1 MKKAIQWMVD
11 NPVSANLLLVFIIG
25 FGILQAL
32 SIKKE
37 VFPEYSLDMISVTV
51 PYRGATPTDV
61 EEAICTRIEEEIS
74 GLDGIKRITSTA
86 REGIGTVLVE
96 VQKGYDTKKL
106 RDDVKSAVDRITN
119 FPKDID
125 LPVVTEV
132 SRKREVLKVVLYG
145 DVGERDLK
153 RAGERLRDDLASL
166 KGISLVTLNAVRPY
180 EVSIEVPEKM
190 LEKYNLTL
198 PRIAAIVAEN
208 CRDIPAG
215 KIRQKGEEIL
225 VRTKGLKYT
234 RKDFMDIPVV
244 RDPAGGY
251 VRLSDIANIV
261 DGFEETDAATY
272 FDGRLA
278 ILLKVYRIG
287 EQSALDIEKVVK
299 GQLPRLSKT
308 LPNGIHLQITN
319 NRAEIL
325 RDRLNL
331 LFRNGKY
338 GLILVVLLLAMF
350 LELRLALWVAM
361 GIPVAF
367 FGSFIL
373 LPYFGVS
380 VNMVSLFAFI
390 ICLGIVVDDAIIVGE
405 HIFTKIQ
412 NGVPR
417 KQAAVDGAYE
427 MAAPVIL
434 TVLTTI
440 AAFLPLLFVTGIMGK
455 FMFAIPVVVISVLSI
470 SLVEAIF
477 ILPAHLAHLKERKES
492 HIVRFLPK
500 YFDRWLD
507 LFIEKIY
514 QPILRWALAWRW
526 TAVALGILMF
536 CLMVGYVASGRI
548 KIVFFTKVDADF
560 VIAEVKLPEGASADQ
575 TLRVVKRMALSAEKV
590 QDYYKRH
597 YGAPI
602 VKHVSLTVA
611 SQPYG
616 SRHEAVRSTS
626 PNMGEV
632 AIELVA
638 AKDRK
643 GVNSNDVANVWRR
656 LTGEIPG
663 VESITYNANLFSGGA
678 AIDIQLSSDNFEQLK
693 QASARLKEEL
703 AWFNGVKDIHDN
715 IEGGKQE
722 INLKLTAR
730 GKALGL
736 NLIDLGLQV
745 RGAFYGTEAVRI
757 QRGKDD
763 VRIMVR
769 YPAAGRVSLL
779 DLERMEIETSRG
791 VRLPLPEVATWTIK
805 PGYSVITR
813 SDRRRVVDVK
823 ADVVRSVANAD
834 EIIKELQ
841 GGFLERLKADYPG
854 LNYSLEGEEKERRDS
869 MRSMMY
875 GFLVALFLIFVL
887 LAIPFNSYI
896 QPLVIMMA
904 IPFGMIGAVLGHL
917 LLGYNLS
924 IVSFFGIVAL
934 TGVLVNDSLVLLDAI
949 NKQTTAGAI
958 NKVEAV
964 VAASKSRF
972 RPVILTSLTTFGGLL
987 PMITETSVQARVLIP
1002 MAISLGF
1009 GVLFAT
1015 GITLILIPAL
1025 YMMISRKDAL
1035 PNQV

>member
-1 MKKAIQWMVD
+1 MKSAIRWMVE

-37 VFPEYSLDMISVTV
+37 VFPEYSLDMISVSV

-86 REGIGTVLVE
+86 REGIGIVLVE
-96 VQKGYDTKKL
+96 VQKGYDAKKL

-125 LPVVTEV
+125 QPVVTEV

-145 DVGERDLK
+145 DVDEHDLK
-153 RAGERLRDDLASL
+153 RSGERLRDDLASL
-166 KGISLVTLNAVRPY
+166 KGISLVTLDAVRPY
-180 EVSIEVPEKM
+180 EVSIDVSERM
-190 LEKYNLTL
+190 LEKYGLSI
-198 PRIAAIVAEN
+198 PRVAAIVAAN

-234 RKDFMDIPVV
+234 RTDFMDIPVI
-244 RDPAGGY
+244 RDSSGGY
-251 VRLSDIANIV
+251 IRLADIARIV
-261 DGFEETDAATY
+261 DGFEETDSATF
-272 FDGRLA
+272 FDTESAVLV
-278 ILLKVYRIG
+278 KVYRIG
-287 EQSALDIEKVVK
+287 EQSALDIEKTVK
-299 GQLPRLSKT
+299 RNLPRLAET
-308 LPNGIHLQITN
+308 LPEGIHYQITN
-319 NRAEIL
+319 NRAQIL
-325 RDRLNL
+325 RDRLDL
-331 LFRNGKY
+331 LVRNGKY

-367 FGSFIL
+367 FGAFIL

-380 VNMVSLFAFI
+380 VNMISLFAFI

-417 KQAAVDGAYE
+417 KEAAVEGAYE

-477 ILPAHLAHLKERKES
+477 ILPSHLAHLKERKES

-500 YFDRWLD
+500 YFDRWMD

-514 QPILRWALAWRW
+514 QPILRVCISWRH
-526 TAVALGILMF
+526 TVVALGILLLF
-536 CLMVGYVASGRI
+536 LTIGYIASGRM
-548 KIVFFTKVDADF
+548 KIVFFPKVDADF

-575 TLRVVKRMALSAEKV
+575 TLQVVKHLASSAEKV
-590 QDYYKRH
+590 RAHYKKRFH
-597 YGAPI
+597 ADI
-602 VKHVSLTVA
+602 MKHVVLTVA

-616 SRHEAVRSTS
+616 SRHEVTARFAA
-626 PNMGEV
+626 NIGEV
-632 AIELVA
+632 AIELVG
-638 AKDRK
+638 AKDRE
-643 GVNSNDVANVWRR
+643 GINSNDVANVWRR
-656 LTGEIPG
+656 MTGEIPG

-678 AIDIQLSSDNFEQLK
+678 AIDIQLSSDDFSQLK
-693 QASARLKEEL
+693 QAAARLKREL
-703 AWFNGVKDIHDN
+703 ARFNGVKDIHDN

-722 INLKLTAR
+722 INLKLTPR

-736 NLIDLGLQV
+736 DMIDLGLQV

-769 YPAAGRVSLL
+769 YPPWERKSVA
-779 DLERMEIETSRG
+779 DLTRMKIETPKG
-791 VRLPLPEVATWTIK
+791 VRLPLREVATWTIK
-805 PGYSVITR
+805 PGYAVITR

-823 ADVVRSVANAD
+823 ADVVRSMANAE
-834 EIIKELQ
+834 EIIKTLQ
-841 GGFLERLKADYPG
+841 NSFLQRLKADYPG

-875 GFLVALFLIFVL
+875 GFIVALFLIFVL

-896 QPLVIMMA
+896 QPLVIMTA
-904 IPFGMIGAVLGHL
+904 IPFGIIGAILGHL
-917 LLGYNLS
+917 LLGYDLS

-934 TGVLVNDSLVLLDAI
+934 AGVLVNDSLVLLDAI
-949 NKQTTAGAI
+949 NKQGAAGAE

-972 RPVILTSLTTFGGLL
+972 RPVILTSVTTFGGLL
-987 PMITETSVQARVLIP
+987 PMITETSMQARVLIP

-1025 YMMISRKDAL
+1025 YMMISSEEK
-1035 PNQV
+1035 V

>member
-1 MKKAIQWMVD
+1 MVN

-32 SIKKE
+32 TIKKE
-37 VFPEYSLDMISVTV
+37 VFPEYSLDIISVTV

-61 EEAICTRIEEEIS
+61 EEAICTRIEEEVS

-86 REGIGTVLVE
+86 REGLGAVLIE
-96 VQKGYDTKKL
+96 VQKGYDAKKL
-106 RDDVKSAVDRITN
+106 RDNVKSAVDRITN

-125 LPVVTEV
+125 LPVVSEV

-145 DVGERDLK
+145 DVEEKNLK

-166 KGISLVTLNAVRPY
+166 KGISLVTLDAVRPY
-180 EVSIEVPEKM
+180 EVSIEVSEQM
-190 LEKYNLTL
+190 LEKYDLSI
-198 PRIAAIVAEN
+198 PRIAAIVAAN

-215 KIRQKGEEIL
+215 KIKQEGEEIL

-234 RKDFMDIPVV
+234 SRDFMDIPVR
-244 RDPAGGY
+244 RDSVGGY
-251 VRLSDIANIV
+251 VRLSDISHIV
-261 DGFEETDAATY
+261 DGFEETDSSTW
-272 FDGRLA
+272 FDKERA
-278 ILLKVYRIG
+278 VLLKVFRIG
-287 EQSALDIEKVVK
+287 EQSALDIEKIVK
-299 GQLPRLSKT
+299 VHLSHLAKT
-308 LPNGIHLQITN
+308 LPAGIRYQITN
-319 NRAEIL
+319 NRAELL

-331 LFRNGKY
+331 LIRNGKY
-338 GLILVVLLLAMF
+338 GLILVIVLLAMF

-367 FGSFIL
+367 FGAFIL

-380 VNMVSLFAFI
+380 VNMISLFAFI

-405 HIFTKIQ
+405 HIFAKIQ
-412 NGVPR
+412 SGIPR
-417 KQAAVDGAYE
+417 GQAAVEGAYE

-440 AAFLPLLFVTGIMGK
+440 AAFLPLLFVSGMMGK
-455 FMFAIPVVVISVLSI
+455 FMYAIPVVVISVLSI

-477 ILPAHLAHLKERKES
+477 ILPAHLAHMKEREKS

-500 YFDRWLD
+500 YFDQWLD
-507 LFIEKIY
+507 AFIEKIY
-514 QPILRWALAWRW
+514 QPILRTAINWRHTVLAS
-526 TAVALGILMF
+526 GILMF
-536 CLMVGYVASGRI
+536 CLMIGYVASGRM
-548 KIVFFTKVDADF
+548 KIVFFPKVDADF
-560 VIAEVKLPEGASADQ
+560 VIAEIKLPEGASADQ
-575 TLRVVKRMALSAEKV
+575 TLWAVKRLAKSAEAV
-590 QDYYKRH
+590 QTYYWKH
-597 YGAPI
+597 YNRSI
-602 VKHVSLTVA
+602 VKHVVLAVA

-616 SRHEAVRSTS
+616 SRHEVSKNTAA
-626 PNMGEV
+626 NLGEV

-638 AKDRK
+638 AKDRE
-643 GVNSNDVANVWRR
+643 GINSNDVANVWRR
-656 LTGEIPG
+656 KTGEIPG
-663 VESITYNANLFSGGA
+663 VESIAFNANLFSGGA

-693 QASARLKEEL
+693 QAAVRLKEEL
-703 AWFNGVKDIHDN
+703 AKYNGVKDIHDN

-722 INLKLTAR
+722 INLKLTPR

-736 NLIDLGLQV
+736 DMIDLGLQV

-763 VRIMVR
+763 VRVMVR
-769 YPAAGRVSLL
+769 YPFKGRRTVA
-779 DLERMEIETSRG
+779 DLTQMKITTSKG
-791 VRLPLPEVATWTIK
+791 ARLPLAEVATWTIR

-813 SDRRRVVDVK
+813 SDRRRVVDIQ
-823 ADVVRSVANAD
+823 ADVVRSMANAD
-834 EIIKELQ
+834 EIIRDFQ
-841 GGFLERLKADYPG
+841 ADFLERLKADYPG

-896 QPLVIMMA
+896 QPLIIMTA

-917 LLGYNLS
+917 LLGYDLS

-934 TGVLVNDSLVLLDAI
+934 AGVLVNDSLVLLDAI
-949 NKQTTAGAI
+949 NKQITAGAENRI
-958 NKVEAV
+958 EAII
-964 VAASKSRF
+964 AASKSRF
-972 RPVILTSLTTFGGLL
+972 RPVILTSVTTFGGLL
-987 PMITETSVQARVLIP
+987 PMITETSMQARVLIP

-1015 GITLILIPAL
+1015 GITLILIPSL
-1025 YMMISRKDAL
+1025 YMMISRGNLQDWDG
-1035 PNQV
+1035 

>member
-1 MKKAIQWMVD
+1 MKRAIQWMVE

-96 VQKGYDTKKL
+96 VQKGYDAKKL

-125 LPVVTEV
+125 LPVVAEV

-145 DVGERDLK
+145 DVDERDLK

-166 KGISLVTLNAVRPY
+166 KGISLVTLDAVRPY
-180 EVSIEVPEKM
+180 EVSIEIRERM
-190 LEKYNLTL
+190 LRKYNLTL
-198 PRIAAIVAEN
+198 PRIAAIVSEN

-234 RKDFMDIPVV
+234 RKDFMDILIV
-244 RDPAGGY
+244 RDPEGGY
-251 VRLSDIANIV
+251 VRLSDIAHIV

-272 FDGRLA
+272 FDGRIA

-287 EQSALDIEKVVK
+287 EQSALDIEKIVK
-299 GQLPRLSKT
+299 RQLPRLVRT
-308 LPNGIHLQITN
+308 LPNGIHWEITN
-319 NRAEIL
+319 NRAQIL
-325 RDRLNL
+325 RDRLDL
-331 LFRNGKY
+331 LIRNGKY

-367 FGSFIL
+367 FGAFIL

-380 VNMVSLFAFI
+380 VNMISLFAFI
-390 ICLGIVVDDAIIVGE
+390 ICLGIVVDDAIIIGE

-412 NGVPR
+412 SGVPR
-417 KQAAVDGAYE
+417 RQAAVEGAYE
-427 MAAPVIL
+427 MAGPVIL

-455 FMFAIPVVVISVLSI
+455 FMYAIPVVVISVLSI

-477 ILPAHLAHLKERKES
+477 ILPSHLAHLKERKES

-500 YFDRWLD
+500 YFDRWMNK
-507 LFIEKIY
+507 FIEKIY
-514 QPILRWALAWRW
+514 QPVLRWALSWRW
-526 TAVALGILMF
+526 TVVALGTLMF

-548 KIVFFTKVDADF
+548 KIVFFPKVDADF
-560 VIAEVKLPEGASADQ
+560 VIAEVKLPEGASAEQ
-575 TLRVVKRMALSAEKV
+575 TLRVVKRMIDSARAVQGYYEKRV
-590 QDYYKRH
+590 GRS
-597 YGAPI
+597 I
-602 VKHVSLTVA
+602 VKHVTLTVA

-616 SRHEAVRSTS
+616 SRHEATRATA
-626 PNMGEV
+626 PNIGEV

-643 GVNSNDVANVWRR
+643 GINSNDVANVWRR

-678 AIDIQLSSDNFEQLK
+678 AIDIQLSSDDFGQLK
-693 QASARLKEEL
+693 QAAARLKVEL
-703 AWFNGVKDIHDN
+703 ARFNGVKDIHDN

-722 INLKLTAR
+722 INLTLTPR

-763 VRIMVR
+763 VRIMIR
-769 YPAAGRVSLL
+769 YPLSERRSLA
-779 DLERMEIETSRG
+779 DLERMEIETPRG
-791 VRLPLPEVATWTIK
+791 TRLPLPEVARWTIK

-823 ADVVRSVANAD
+823 ADVVRSVTNA
-834 EIIKELQ
+834 EAVIKALQ
-841 GGFLERLKADYPG
+841 SGFLEHLKADYPG

-875 GFLVALFLIFVL
+875 GFIVALFLIFVL

-896 QPLVIMMA
+896 QPLIIMTA

-917 LLGYNLS
+917 LLGFDLS

-934 TGVLVNDSLVLLDAI
+934 AGVLVNDSLVLLDAI
-949 NKQTTAGAI
+949 NKRMNTGAGDRT
-958 NKVEAV
+958 EAV
-964 VAASKSRF
+964 IEASKSRF
-972 RPVILTSLTTFGGLL
+972 RPVILTSITTFGGLL

-1025 YMMISRKDAL
+1025 YMMISKSG
-1035 PNQV
+1035 

>member
-1 MKKAIQWMVD
+1 MVD

-32 SIKKE
+32 HIKKE
-37 VFPEYSLDMISVTV
+37 VFPEYSLDMISVVV

-86 REGIGTVLVE
+86 REGVGTVLVE

-125 LPVVTEV
+125 LPVVSEV
-132 SRKREVLKVVLYG
+132 SRKREVLKIVLYG
-145 DVGERDLK
+145 DADEKDLK

-166 KGISLVTLNAVRPY
+166 KGISLVTLDAVRPY
-180 EVSIEVPEKM
+180 EVSIEVSERT
-190 LEKYNLTL
+190 LEKYDLSI
-198 PRIAAIVAEN
+198 PRIAAIVAAN

-225 VRTKGLKYT
+225 IRTKGLKYT
-234 RKDFMDIPVV
+234 SRDFMNIPIL
-244 RDPAGGY
+244 RDPSGNY
-251 VRLSDIANIV
+251 VRLADIAHIV
-261 DGFEETDAATY
+261 DGFEETDASTW
-272 FDGRLA
+272 FDERQA
-278 ILLKVYRIG
+278 VLLKVYRIG
-287 EQSALDIEKVVK
+287 EQSALDIERIVK
-299 GQLPRLSKT
+299 RHLKRIAKT
-308 LPNGIHLQITN
+308 LPTGIHYQITN

-325 RDRLNL
+325 RDRLDL
-331 LFRNGKY
+331 LIRNGKY
-338 GLILVVLLLAMF
+338 GLILVVILLALF
-350 LELRLALWVAM
+350 LELRLALWAAA

-380 VNMVSLFAFI
+380 VNMISLFAFI
-390 ICLGIVVDDAIIVGE
+390 ICLGIVVDDAIIIGE
-405 HIFTKIQ
+405 HIFSKIQ
-412 NGVPR
+412 MGIPR
-417 KQAAVDGAYE
+417 RQAAIDGAYE

-440 AAFLPLLFVTGIMGK
+440 AAFMPLLFVSGIMGK
-455 FMFAIPVVVISVLSI
+455 FMYAIPIVVISVLSI

-477 ILPAHLAHLKERKES
+477 ILPSHLAHLKERKTS
-492 HIVRFLPK
+492 HIVRFLPSH
-500 YFDRWLD
+500 FDKWLD
-507 LFIEKIY
+507 HFIEKAY
-514 QPILRWALAWRW
+514 QPILRVAISWRH
-526 TAVALGILMF
+526 TVLALGILM
-536 CLMVGYVASGRI
+536 LVLTIGYVVSGRL
-548 KIVFFTKVDADF
+548 KIVFFPKVDADY
-560 VIAEVKLPEGASADQ
+560 VMAEVKLPEGASADQ
-575 TLRVVKRMALSAEKV
+575 TLEVVGRLAKSADAV
-590 QDYYKRH
+590 QAYYRKQFH
-597 YGAPI
+597 SAV
-602 VKHVSLTVA
+602 VKHVVFTVA

-616 SRHEAVRSTS
+616 SRHEVTRNFA
-626 PNMGEV
+626 PNLGEV

-638 AKDRK
+638 AKERK
-643 GVNSNDVANVWRR
+643 GINSNDVANIWRR
-656 LTGEIPG
+656 MTGEIPG
-663 VESITYNANLFSGGA
+663 VESITFNANLFSGGA
-678 AIDIQLSSDNFEQLK
+678 AIDIQLSSDDFGQLK
-693 QASARLKEEL
+693 QAAARLKVEL
-703 AWFNGVKDIHDN
+703 ARYNGVKDIHDN

-722 INLKLTAR
+722 INLKLTSR

-736 NLIDLGLQV
+736 DLIDLGLQV
-745 RGAFYGTEAVRI
+745 RGAFYGTESVRI

-769 YPAAGRVSLL
+769 YPVKERQSVA
-779 DLERMEIETSRG
+779 DLTQMKIETPKG
-791 VRLPLPEVATWTIK
+791 VRLPLSEVATWTIL

-813 SDRRRVVDVK
+813 SNRRRVVDIQ
-823 ADVVRSVANAD
+823 ADVVREVANAD
-834 EIIKELQ
+834 QIIRELQ
-841 GGFLERLKADYPG
+841 GGFLEHLKADYPG

-875 GFLVALFLIFVL
+875 GFIIALFLIFVL

-896 QPLVIMMA
+896 QPLVIMTA

-924 IVSFFGIVAL
+924 IVSFFGLVAL
-934 TGVLVNDSLVLLDAI
+934 AGVLVNDSLVLLDAI
-949 NKQTTAGAI
+949 NKQVAQGAE
-958 NKVEAV
+958 NRLEAV

-972 RPVILTSLTTFGGLL
+972 RPVILTSVTTFGGLL

-1015 GITLILIPAL
+1015 GITLILIPSL
-1025 YMMISRKDAL
+1025 YMMISHEEQKS
-1035 PNQV
+1035 

>member
-1 MKKAIQWMVD
+1 MKRAIRWMVE

-61 EEAICTRIEEEIS
+61 EEAVCTRIEEEIS

-86 REGIGTVLVE
+86 REGLGTVLVE
-96 VQKGYDTKKL
+96 VQKGYDAKKL

-125 LPVVTEV
+125 QPVVTEV

-145 DVGERDLK
+145 GVDEKDLK
-153 RAGERLRDDLASL
+153 RSGERLRDDLSSL
-166 KGISLVTLNAVRPY
+166 KGISLVTLDAVRPY
-180 EVSIEVPEKM
+180 EVSIEVPETM
-190 LEKYNLTL
+190 LEKYNLTI
-198 PRIAAIVAEN
+198 PRVAAIVAAN

-234 RKDFMDIPVV
+234 RKDFMGIPVI

-272 FDGRLA
+272 FDGQRA
-278 ILLKVYRIG
+278 VLLKVYRIG
-287 EQSALDIEKVVK
+287 EQSALDIERAVK
-299 GQLPRLSKT
+299 RQLPRLTQT
-308 LPNGIHLQITN
+308 LPDGIHWVITN
-319 NRAEIL
+319 NRARIL
-325 RDRLNL
+325 RDRLDL
-331 LFRNGKY
+331 LVRNGKY

-380 VNMVSLFAFI
+380 VNMISLFAFI
-390 ICLGIVVDDAIIVGE
+390 ICLGIVVDDAIIIGE

-412 NGVPR
+412 DGVPR
-417 KQAAVDGAYE
+417 KEAAVEGAYE

-440 AAFLPLLFVTGIMGK
+440 AAFLPLLFVSGIMGK

-477 ILPAHLAHLKERKES
+477 ILPSHLAHLKERKDS

-500 YFDRWLD
+500 YFDSWLEA
-507 LFIEKIY
+507 FIEKVY
-514 QPILRWALAWRW
+514 QPVLKLALSWRV
-526 TAVALGILMF
+526 TALALGILML

-548 KIVFFTKVDADF
+548 KIVFFPKVDADF

-575 TLRVVKRMALSAEKV
+575 TLHAVRRLAKSADAVQAYYEKR
-590 QDYYKRH
+590 
-597 YGAPI
+597 YGKSI
-602 VKHVSLTVA
+602 VKHLVLTVA

-616 SRHEAVRSTS
+616 SRHEVTRNAA
-626 PNMGEV
+626 PNIGEA

-638 AKDRK
+638 ANDRK
-643 GVNSNDVANVWRR
+643 GINSNEVANVWRR
-656 LTGEIPG
+656 LTGEVPG
-663 VESITYNANLFSGGA
+663 AESVTYNANLFSGGA
-678 AIDIQLSSDNFEQLK
+678 AIDIQLSSDDFEQLK
-693 QASARLKEEL
+693 QASARLKREL
-703 AWFNGVKDIHDN
+703 ARFNGVKDIHDN

-722 INLKLTAR
+722 INLKLTDR

-769 YPAAGRVSLL
+769 YPTNGRISLL
-779 DLERMEIETSRG
+779 DLEKMEIETAKGARI
-791 VRLPLPEVATWTIK
+791 PLPEAATWTIR

-813 SDRRRVVDVK
+813 SNRRRVVDVK
-823 ADVVRSVANAD
+823 ADVVRSISNAD

-841 GGFLERLKADYPG
+841 GSFLERLKADYPG

-875 GFLVALFLIFVL
+875 GFIVALFLIFVL

-896 QPLVIMMA
+896 QPLVIMTA
-904 IPFGMIGAVLGHL
+904 IPFGIIGAVLGHL
-917 LLGYNLS
+917 LLGFNLS

-934 TGVLVNDSLVLLDAI
+934 AGVLVNDSLVLLDAI
-949 NKQTTAGAI
+949 NKRMASGAP
-958 NKVEAV
+958 NKIEAV
-964 VAASKSRF
+964 IEASKSRF
-972 RPVILTSLTTFGGLL
+972 RPVILTSVTTFGGLL

-1025 YMMISRKDAL
+1025 YMMISKDEQDAR
-1035 PNQV
+1035 